1 MDCCAHQRGL
11 NELFNDSLAREEA
24 QRYLKSGL
32 DKHARRLMEMVA
44 ARGIA
49 GAELLEVGGGV
60 GGLHAELL
68 KRGAARAVNVDI
80 ASGYLAAAQNVAKQL
95 GLRDRVDYRLADFA
109 REAENVPAA
118 DVVVMHRV
126 VCCYPDM
133 PALVAAAAQHTR
145 RTLALSFPRDAWYM
159 RLFEKVMN
167 GWMWLSRSGFRL
179 YLHSPDAIRRTAEA
193 AGLRVSAQRSSWP
206 WQMLILERPL
216 TDTSP

>member
-11 NELFNDSLAREEA
+11 NQLFNDSLARDEA

-32 DKHARRLMEMVA
+32 DKHARRLMETVA
-44 ARGIA
+44 ARGVN

-60 GGLHAELL
+60 GGLHIELL
-68 KRGAARAVNVDI
+68 KRGAARATNVDI
-80 ASGYLAAAQNVAKQL
+80 SAGYLAAAQTVAERL

-109 REAENVPAA
+109 GEAERVPDA
-118 DVVVMHRV
+118 DITILHRV
-126 VCCYPDM
+126 VCCYPNM
-133 PALVAAAAQHTR
+133 PALVTAAAQHTR
-145 RTLALSFPRDAWYM
+145 RTLALSFPRGAWYM

-167 GWMWLSRSGFRL
+167 LGMWLSRSGFRL
-179 YLHSPDAIRRTAEA
+179 YIHPPEAIRRTAQA
-193 AGLRVSAQRSSWP
+193 AGLRVVAHRSSWP